1 MSNLLTR
8 AASGFIY
15 VIAILSSCFG
25 GALTQIALASIITA
39 FAVLEWMRFGNH
51 RVHWATS
58 ILIMFAIFL
67 SIYTFSGVFAVSY
80 LTMEVCRGLLALSFI
95 AIFLIQAFRR
105 DSNPGKLFH
114 TSFALLY
121 IGVPMIVLPMV
132 GYWQGEEYPWLLA
145 SVFILIWC
153 NDSFAYLVG
162 SAIGKNKIFPRI
174 SPNKT
179 WEGFIGGV
187 TGTVLAASIFNYFL
201 PDLSFSEWLGLA
213 GVVLIFGTLG
223 DLFESAVKR
232 SYDLK
237 DSGKFM
243 PGHGGIL
250 DRIDSL
256 LFALPLAYFYLR
268 VIENLP
274 S

>member
-8 AASGFIY
+8 AASGLIY
-15 VIAILSSCFG
+15 VLAILSACFG
-25 GALTQIALASIITA
+25 GPSAQIALAAVITV
-39 FAVLEWMRFGNH
+39 FAVLEWMRFGNY

-67 SIYTFSGVFAVSY
+67 SVYTFSGVFTVSY
-80 LTMEVCRGLLALSFI
+80 LAMEVCRGLLALTFI
-95 AIFLIQAFRR
+95 AIFLVQGFSKDVGSRR
-105 DSNPGKLFH
+105 LFH

-121 IGVPMIVLPMV
+121 IGVPMIVIPMV
-132 GYWQGEEYPWLLA
+132 GYFNGEEYPWLLA

-153 NDSFAYLVG
+153 NDSFAYLLG
-162 SAIGKNKIFPRI
+162 SAIGKHKIFPRI

-179 WEGFIGGV
+179 WEGFMGGV
-187 TGTVLAASIFNYFL
+187 ISTVMAATIFHTYL
-201 PDLSFSEWLGLA
+201 PIMPYTAWLGLA
-213 GVVLIFGTLG
+213 VVVLIFGTLG
-223 DLFESAVKR
+223 DLFESAIKR
-232 SYDLK
+232 SYEIK

-256 LFALPLAYFYLR
+256 LFALPMAYFYLR

-274 S
+274 L